1 MNIVSLQPLSSV
13 KSTFTNW
20 PPVDALPR
28 DQGQSQ
34 LIHEPAF
41 RIYATDP
48 MTGVDIDD
56 RMHHPSLLDGN
67 LTVYFESDA
76 SRQAY
81 REMPLNHPS
90 LHLPFPATD
99 NDDRGG

>member
-1 MNIVSLQPLSSV
+1 MNIVSPRPLSSV
-13 KSTFTNW
+13 KSKFTNW

-34 LIHEPAF
+34 LIHEPTY

-48 MTGVDIDD
+48 MTGVDIQDV
-56 RMHHPSLLDGN
+56 MHHPSLLDGN

-81 REMPLNHPS
+81 QSMPLNHPTP
-90 LHLPFPATD
+90 HLPFPATE